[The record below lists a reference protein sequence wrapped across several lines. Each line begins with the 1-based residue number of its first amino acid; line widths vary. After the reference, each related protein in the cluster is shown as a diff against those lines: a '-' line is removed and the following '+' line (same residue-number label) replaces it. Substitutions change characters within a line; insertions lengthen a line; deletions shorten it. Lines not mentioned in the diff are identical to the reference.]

1 LELIGDVMSYLRL
14 ILKGIDGLN
23 KWIARI
29 ISWAVVLLIITTVYE
44 VIMRYVF
51 NSPTNWVFEFNYLLN
66 GPYFMI
72 LGAYTLAVNG
82 HVNVDIFTGRLS
94 PRMQAILSILT
105 MPIFFFFII
114 MLLIFGGKFA
124 LISLQ
129 SRETLSS
136 AWGPPVYPVKLAIP
150 FAAFLMLLQG
160 TAKFIRDIHQAFT
173 GREGEL

>member
-1 LELIGDVMSYLRL
+1 MRYLRL
-14 ILKGIDGLN
+14 ILRGIDGLN
-23 KWIARI
+23 LRIAQVV
-29 ISWAVVLLIITTVYE
+29 SWAVVLLIITTVYE

-82 HVNVDIFTGRLS
+82 HVNVDIFTARLS
-94 PRMQAILSILT
+94 PRKQAVLSLVT
-105 MPIFFFFII
+105 MPVFFFFII
-114 MLLIFGGKFA
+114 ILLIFGGKFA
-124 LISLQ
+124 LIALQ

-136 AWGPPVYPVKLAIP
+136 AWAPPVYPVKMMIP

-160 TAKFIRDIHQAFT
+160 IAKFVRDLHLAIT